1 MGDPYNWDGR
11 VESWEEIA
19 ASDTF
24 VALRDE
30 VCKRAEPRCDDVVID
45 LGAGTGLLALA
56 LAPRVEQVKAVD
68 IAPRMLER
76 LDAAAAA
83 DGINNVMPLLG
94 DLRQLPLDDESA
106 TLAVSNY
113 AFHHLQDADKQLALS
128 EVRRVLVPSGR
139 LVICDM
145 MFSLSL
151 KQRDRALLWEK
162 LSAIARRGPA
172 GFLRIARNAGR
183 VVVGRWEHPSPQED
197 WERMLRERRFEDV
210 AVEPLINEAGLATG
224 RRPLRAAA
232 SSTARGVGEQH
243 HLARDARTQLRGDN
257 LRVG

>member
-1 MGDPYNWDGR
+1 MSDPYNWDGR

-24 VALRDE
+24 LALRDE
-30 VCKRAEPRCDDVVID
+30 ICERAEPSGDDVVVD

-56 LAPRVEQVKAVD
+56 LAPRVAQVKAID

-83 DGINNVMPLLG
+83 DAIDNVTPLLG

-113 AFHHLQDADKQLALS
+113 AFHHLEDDDKQLALS
-128 EVRRVLVPSGR
+128 EVRRVLVPGGR

-151 KQRDRALLWEK
+151 KPRDRALLWEK
-162 LSAIARRGPA
+162 LTAIARRGPA

-183 VVVGRWEHPSPQED
+183 VAVGRWEHPSPQED

-210 AVEPLINEAGLATG
+210 AVEPLVNEAGLATA
-224 RRPLRAAA
+224 RRPLHAAVSVPVA
-232 SSTARGVGEQH
+232 QHGRGSNLDHEP
-243 HLARDARTQLRGDN
+243 RG
-257 LRVG
+257 